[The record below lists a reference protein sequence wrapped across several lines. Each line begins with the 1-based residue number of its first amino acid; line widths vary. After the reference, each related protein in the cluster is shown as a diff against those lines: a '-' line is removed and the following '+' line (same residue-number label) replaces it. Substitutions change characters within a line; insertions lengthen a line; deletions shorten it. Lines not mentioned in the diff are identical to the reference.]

1 MSSTEQIKFRTDICY
16 VPSLGILK
24 SADSTQKLN
33 LSEQY
38 ILTHLIENYGRPVT
52 KDELLKAGWP
62 DRIVTEASLF
72 QVIRALRVKLHEE
85 KKGDIIETLPRV
97 GYQVRDF
104 IREEVNL
111 NTNVKSVN
119 SDKKKSPFFIGCA
132 ISGTITIA
140 GLSYYFFPEPVPT
153 PDKYIITEDVIS
165 TNQLT
170 LIGKT
175 KADIID
181 LRTKSIEIYKEHKML
196 FDPSLILERRI
207 IGYKNNDLYSFAWC
221 RLNDQDDCI
230 ENSDFSYTVTAEN
243 WEQFS
248 DFLSRNMKT
257 YRETPIIQ
265 TELAREP
272 TAQSFM
278 NYLDGSGI
286 HSKVIHY
293 YISKEQSGALNYS
306 FMSFITENKSDYH
319 HALSIRAASA
329 QEYDK
334 TQSQFLK
341 TIIITPEMFHWSYQP
356 SKEIIESKSIALTTE
371 KTMQDTYL
379 NNTPTFT
386 YLIYQQDYLNLILS
400 DDTGLYWLH
409 NSAKNNKSLESTVDP
424 ENTYQ
429 D

>member
-38 ILTHLIENYGRPVT
+38 ILTHLIENFGRPVT
-52 KDELLKAGWP
+52 KNELLKAGWP

-104 IREEVNL
+104 VREEVNL
-111 NTNVKSVN
+111 NTNVELTN
-119 SDKKKSPFFIGCA
+119 SDKKKSTLFIGC
-132 ISGTITIA
+132 TIFGAVIVA
-140 GLSYYFFPEPVPT
+140 GLSYYLFSEPEPI
-153 PDKYIITEDVIS
+153 PDKYIIAEAVIS

-170 LIGKT
+170 FIGKT
-175 KADIID
+175 KADIVDI
-181 LRTKSIEIYKEHKML
+181 RTKTIEIYKEHKML
-196 FDPSLILERRI
+196 FDPSLIINRRI
-207 IGYKNNDLYSFAWC
+207 IGYKHNDLYSFAWC
-221 RLNDQDDCI
+221 RLNEQDNCI
-230 ENSDFSYTVTAEN
+230 ESSDLSYTVTAEN

-248 DFLSRNMKT
+248 DFLSNNMKT

-293 YISKEQSGALNYS
+293 YISKEQSGGLNYS
-306 FMSFITENKSDYH
+306 FMSFITEDKSNYH
-319 HALSIRAASA
+319 HALSIRAASVRD
-329 QEYDK
+329 YDK
-334 TQSQFLK
+334 TPSQFLK
-341 TIIITPEMFHWSYQP
+341 TVIITPEIFHWSYQP
-356 SKEIIESKSIALTTE
+356 SKEIIESKSVALTTE
-371 KTMQDTYL
+371 KNMQDIYL
-379 NNTPTFT
+379 NNTPIFT
-386 YLIYQQDYLNLILS
+386 YLVYQQDYLNLILNNDS
-400 DDTGLYWLH
+400 GLYWLH
-409 NSAKNNKSLESTVDP
+409 NSEKNNRSLKSSVNP
-424 ENTYQ
+424 KNTYQ

>member
-119 SDKKKSPFFIGCA
+119 SDKKKSPLFIGCA
-132 ISGTITIA
+132 FSGAVAIA

-153 PDKYIITEDVIS
+153 PAKYIITEDVIS

-175 KADIID
+175 KADIVD
-181 LRTKSIEIYKEHKML
+181 LRTKTIEIYKEHKML
-196 FDPSLILERRI
+196 FDPSLIINRKVV
-207 IGYKNNDLYSFAWC
+207 GYKNNDLYSFAWC
-221 RLNDQDDCI
+221 RLDKQKNCI
-230 ENSDFSYTVTAEN
+230 ENSDFSYTVTAEH

-248 DFLSRNMKT
+248 DFLSNNMKT

-293 YISKEQSGALNYS
+293 YISKEQSGALNFS
-306 FMSFITENKSDYH
+306 FMSFITENNSDYH
-319 HALSIRAASA
+319 HALSIRAASI

-334 TQSQFLK
+334 APSQFLK
-341 TIIITPEMFHWSYQP
+341 TMLITPEMFHWSYQP
-356 SKEIIESKSIALTTE
+356 SKEIIESKSIALTIE
-371 KTMQDTYL
+371 RKMQDTYL
-379 NNTPTFT
+379 NNRPNFS
-386 YLIYQQDYLNLILS
+386 YLVYQQDYLNLFLNDKS
-400 DDTGLYWLH
+400 GLYWLH
-409 NSAKNNKSLESTVDP
+409 NSEKNYNSLESTVDP